1 MSLRIAALTAALLFA
16 SSAANAGAR
25 DDLNAFTK
33 GLKGLDGQFSQ
44 QVFDAR
50 GKQKERA
57 SGRVAVSAPRLF
69 RWEYLKPHRQLIVAD
84 GEKVWIY
91 EPDLQQ
97 ATVKPQG
104 EEERNSPLV
113 ALFDPRRLAQQFDLS
128 EEASSSEGLQW
139 LTLTPKAD
147 APANFQMARLGFDG
161 GGLARMQVLDLVGQ
175 KTEVSFQGWKR
186 NPAFAAGTFAFT
198 PGKDVD
204 VVGQ

>member
-69 RWEYLKPHRQLIVAD
+69 RWEYTKP
-84 GEKVWIY
+84 
-91 EPDLQQ
+91 
-97 ATVKPQG
+97 
-104 EEERNSPLV
+104 
-113 ALFDPRRLAQQFDLS
+113 
-128 EEASSSEGLQW
+128 
-139 LTLTPKAD
+139 
-147 APANFQMARLGFDG
+147 
-161 GGLARMQVLDLVGQ
+161 
-175 KTEVSFQGWKR
+175 
-186 NPAFAAGTFAFT
+186 
-198 PGKDVD
+198 
-204 VVGQ
+204 

>member
-1 MSLRIAALTAALLFA
+1 MKNPMPRPRALLALAFA
-16 SSAANAGAR
+16 ATLVS
-25 DDLNAFTK
+25 T
-33 GLKGLDGQFSQ
+33 
-44 QVFDAR
+44 
-50 GKQKERA
+50 
-57 SGRVAVSAPRLF
+57 VAIA
-69 RWEYLKPHRQLIVAD
+69 
-84 GEKVWIY
+84 
-91 EPDLQQ
+91 QQ
-97 ATVKPQG
+97 ATS
-104 EEERNSPLV
+104 SP
-113 ALFDPRRLAQQFDLS
+113 ASTDAPRQRLDANGDGVIDKSEAAKAPRLAQQFDLS